1 MIAVRDA
8 TPDDLW
14 SLVSLGR
21 KMQAESVERFPAVEA
36 DRVEKQLAM
45 TIANPDAFL
54 CAVAVSD
61 GETIG
66 LITAVAGDYAFSTEK
81 RTCCDLLFVAPDRRG
96 LVAAKYLVAAFIDW
110 SDALGA
116 KTNIMGVSTGV
127 HPERTG
133 RLFELLGFAPM
144 GMTYRRDG

>member
-1 MIAVRDA
+1 MITVRNAV
-8 TPDDLW
+8 PDDLW
-14 SLVSLGR
+14 SLVSLGW
-21 KMQAESVERFPAVEA
+21 KMQAESIEPFPAVEA

-45 TIANPDAFL
+45 TIANPEALL

-66 LITAVAGDYAFSTEK
+66 MVTAVAGDYAFSTEI
-81 RTCCDLLFVAPDRRG
+81 RTCCDLLFVVPDRRG
-96 LVAAKYLVAAFIDW
+96 LVAAKYLVAAFTDW
-110 SDALGA
+110 SDGLGA

-127 HPERTG
+127 NPERTG

-144 GMTYRRDG
+144 GITYRRGG

>member
-1 MIAVRDA
+1 MITVRNA

-21 KMQAESVERFPAVEA
+21 MMQTESNERFPGVEA
-36 DRVEKQLAM
+36 DRVEKQLVM
-45 TIANPDAFL
+45 TIANPDALL
-54 CAVAVSD
+54 CAVAVSE

-66 LITAVAGDYAFSTEK
+66 MVTAVAGDYAFSTEK
-81 RTCCDLLFVAPDRRG
+81 RTCCDLLFVVPDRRG
-96 LVAAKYLVAAFIDW
+96 VIAAKRLVTAFTDW
-110 SDALGA
+110 SDGLGA
-116 KTNIMGVSTGV
+116 KTNIMGISTGV

-144 GMTYRRDG
+144 GMTYRRGG